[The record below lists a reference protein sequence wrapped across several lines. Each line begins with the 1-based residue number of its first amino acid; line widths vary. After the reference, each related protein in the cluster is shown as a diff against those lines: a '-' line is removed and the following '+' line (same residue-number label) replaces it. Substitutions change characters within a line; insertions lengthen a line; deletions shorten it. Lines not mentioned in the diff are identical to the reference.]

1 MAINDSILE
10 KIDELDITEQDKQL
24 LKDLL
29 KYQEHAGYQYTKQYT
44 DIINRYLGSTR
55 K

>member
-1 MAINDSILE
+1 MAINESILQ
-10 KIDELDITEQDKQL
+10 KIDELDITEKEKQL

-29 KYQEHAGYQYTKQYT
+29 KYQEHAGYQYTNQYT
-44 DIINRYLGSTR
+44 DIIKLYLGSTQ